1 MGEEQWTAQGQRAGL
16 RQAEG
21 QVWLYLFIW
30 DAQLVA

>member
-1 MGEEQWTAQGQRAGL
+1 MGEEQWTAQGQRADL

-30 DAQLVA
+30 DVQLVA